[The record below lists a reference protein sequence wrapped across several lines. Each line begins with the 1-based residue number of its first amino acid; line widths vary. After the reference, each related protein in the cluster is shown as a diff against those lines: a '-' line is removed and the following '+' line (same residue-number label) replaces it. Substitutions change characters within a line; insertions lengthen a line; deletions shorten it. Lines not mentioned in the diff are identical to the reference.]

1 MDSILDII
9 ITEEHQNER
18 LDKFL
23 SFILP
28 TFSRTTIQKLIEKE
42 LVLVNDKK
50 AKASYK
56 IEENDHIVVYDQ
68 EVEDTSI
75 NPEDIPLDII
85 YEDTDLL
92 VINKPKNMV
101 VHPSI
106 GHYKGTLVNALLY
119 HCKDLST
126 INGVH
131 RPGIVHRIDKD
142 TSGLLVVA
150 KNDFAH
156 SHLQNQLVDKTMY
169 RKYIALV
176 YGKLDHKE
184 GIIDAPIGRDNS
196 NRQKMAVVK
205 DGKESITHFSL
216 IKQYQNY
223 ALIECLLKTGRT
235 HQIRVHLDFIK
246 HPVVGDPMY
255 GPKKVIGEIGQYL
268 HATELHFIHPRTN
281 KEMSFNAPLP
291 AYFTDFLDKLN

>member
-9 ITEEHQNER
+9 VENENKNER

-28 TFSRTTIQKLIEKE
+28 SFSRTTIQKLIDKE
-42 LVLVNDKK
+42 LVLVNGKTVK
-50 AKASYK
+50 SSYK
-56 IEENDHIVVYDQ
+56 IMENDHIVVYDQ
-68 EVEDTSI
+68 EIEDTSI
-75 NPEDIPLDII
+75 KPEDISLDII
-85 YEDTDLL
+85 YEDKDLL

-101 VHPSI
+101 VHPSL
-106 GHYKGTLVNALLY
+106 GHYSGTLVNALLY
-119 HCKDLST
+119 HCKDLSS
-126 INGVH
+126 INGVN

-156 SHLQNQLVDKTMY
+156 QALQKQLMDKTMY

-176 YGKLDHKE
+176 YGKMEHKE

-205 DGKESITHFSL
+205 DGKNSITHFTL
-216 IKQYQNY
+216 IKQYQDF
-223 ALIECLLKTGRT
+223 ALLECLLKTGRT
-235 HQIRVHLDFIK
+235 HQIRVHLEFIG
-246 HPVVGDPMY
+246 HPVVGDAMY
-255 GPKKVIGEIGQYL
+255 GKRKVIGTIGQYL
-268 HATELHFIHPRTN
+268 HATELHFIHPSTN
-281 KEMSFNAPLP
+281 KEMVFTTPLP
-291 AYFTDFLDKLN
+291 KYFTDFLDKLN